1 MDYIRAYRSFIT
13 SHYLSEG
20 VRMTIGILMPA
31 FIFSLFDNLPL
42 GIVVSIGA
50 LSVCPVDNAGPIL
63 HRRNGMMISNL
74 AIFIVA
80 LTVGIAAHNAFWLG
94 VVIVGFC
101 FLFSMLGVYGARA
114 SSIGIAAMLVMVL
127 NLEHRQEG
135 WNILW
140 NALYITAG
148 GVWYMLFSIALYSFR
163 PYKLIQ
169 QALGDCIQGTA
180 EYLRTRAAFYSND
193 LDYDATYRELLQQQ
207 VAVQEKQNLV
217 SELLFKTRSV
227 VKESTNTSRVLVM
240 IYLDIAD
247 LFERV
252 MTSYQD
258 YTVLHAYFKDTGIL
272 ERYRT
277 LIFDLANEL
286 DEIGIAVKIGKASHE
301 HVEFS
306 THLKSLQEDFVAF
319 RSAHINAGNI
329 DGFITLRHILTNIED
344 LADSIRTLHH
354 YTTYDRKLKKKKIQE
369 LDYEKLITHQDIT
382 PVVFWDNLSLQ
393 SNIFRH
399 SLRVCIAVAFGYL
412 MSLFFHFGHG
422 YWILLTII
430 VILKPAYSLTRKR
443 NRDRLIGTLSGIAIG
458 IIILYFV
465 RNETALLVM
474 MVLLM
479 AGAYSFMRIQYFV
492 SVLLMTPYLLL
503 FFHLLYPHTFESI
516 LVDRL
521 IDTAIGSVIA
531 FIASMFLVPTWEH
544 EKIKTMMTDALRENR
559 DYFTLVAGNFA
570 VQPMDS
576 GNHISI
582 ARKTAL
588 VGLANLSDAFNRML
602 SEPRSKQ
609 KDIQM
614 LHKFVVLNHMLVS
627 HIATLAT
634 YIETKSASHHTQ
646 NIDAII
652 KEVYASFTNSI
663 TMLEQEGTPQIT
675 LQKDSLRLLNAKA
688 SELLEKRQ
696 QELKDGIQQSDTRK
710 LLVEIKPVIDQFNFI
725 YNIAV
730 DINKICSVIE
740 VE

>member
-1 MDYIRAYRSFIT
+1 MDYIRAYRSFVT

-20 VRMTIGILMPA
+20 VRMTVGILMPA
-31 FIFSLFDNLPL
+31 FIFAWFDHLTI

-50 LSVCPVDNAGPIL
+50 LSVSPVDNAGPIL
-63 HRRNGMMISNL
+63 HRRNGMLICNL

-94 VVIVGFC
+94 VLITVYC
-101 FLFSMLGVYGARA
+101 FFFSMLGVYGARA
-114 SSIGIAAMLVMVL
+114 SSIGVAALLVMVL
-127 NLEHRQEG
+127 NLEHRQDG
-135 WNILW
+135 WDILW

-148 GVWYMLFSIALYSFR
+148 GIWYMLFSMLLYSFR

-169 QALGDCIQGTA
+169 QALGDCIQTTA
-180 EYLRTRAAFYSND
+180 DYLRTRAAFYNKD
-193 LDYDATYRELLQQQ
+193 VDYDITYRNLLQQQ
-207 VAVQEKQNLV
+207 VTVQEKQNLV

-240 IYLDIAD
+240 IYLDITD

-258 YTVLHAYFKDTGIL
+258 YTVLHSYFNDSGIL
-272 ERYRT
+272 EQYRV
-277 LIFDLANEL
+277 LILELADEL
-286 DEIGIAVKIGKASHE
+286 DEIGIAVKVGKASRE
-301 HVEFS
+301 RIAFGK
-306 THLKSLQEDFVAF
+306 HLNALQEDFVAF
-319 RSAHINAGNI
+319 RKRHINAENI

-344 LADSIRTLHH
+344 LADRIRTLHN
-354 YTTYDRKLKKKKIQE
+354 YTTYDRKLKKKKVSE
-369 LDYEKLITHQDIT
+369 VDYEKLITHQDISA
-382 PVVFWDNLSLQ
+382 VVFKDNLSLH

-399 SLRVCIAVAFGYL
+399 SLRVCIAVMFGYL
-412 MSLFFHFGHG
+412 ISLFFHFGHG

-443 NRDRLIGTLSGIAIG
+443 NRDRLIGTFCGIAIG
-458 IIILYFV
+458 IIILYFI
-465 RNETALLVM
+465 RNETVLLVL

-479 AGAYSFMRIQYFV
+479 AGAYSFIRLQYFV

-516 LVDRL
+516 LADRL

-531 FIASMFLVPTWEH
+531 FIASIFLVPTWEH
-544 EKIKTMMTDALRENR
+544 EKIKTMMMDALRENR

-570 VQPMDS
+570 VEPVQG

-582 ARKTAL
+582 ARKSAL

-614 LHKFVVLNHMLVS
+614 LHKFVVLNHMLAS

-634 YIETKSASHHTQ
+634 YIATKSAAHHTQ

-652 KEVYASFTNSI
+652 KDIHASLTNSI
-663 TMLEQEGTPQIT
+663 SMLEQEGTPQVT
-675 LQKDSLRLLNAKA
+675 LQKDALRLLNAKA
-688 SELLEKRQ
+688 SGLLEKRQ
-696 QELKDGIQQSDTRK
+696 QELQEGVHDSDTRK
-710 LLVEIKPVIDQFNFI
+710 ELTEVKPVIDQFNFI
-725 YNIAV
+725 YNITI
-730 DINKICSVIE
+730 DINKISSTIE